1 MRLVLAIVLSVLL
14 LPLARAFPSP
24 PPTTPQGQ
32 GLQLFE
38 TRIRP
43 VLVEHCYAC
52 HSAPAQKNK
61 KLRGGLLVDTRE
73 GLLTGGDSGPA
84 LVPGKPAGSLV
95 LTALRWEKLQM
106 PPRHRL
112 PDRVVAD
119 FETWIRLG
127 APDPRVSQPAP
138 AAQKGMSIEEGR
150 RFWAYKPPRMPA
162 IPAVKDPSWVRG
174 DIDAFIL
181 ARIEAQN
188 LRPTPDADRP
198 TLLRRLY
205 FDLTGLPPTPEQVDA
220 FVRDAAPD
228 AYERQVDRLLAS
240 PEYGERWG
248 RHWLDVARYGESLT
262 LRGFLFKEA
271 WRYRDYVIDSFNQ
284 DLPFDRFIQE
294 QIAGDLLP
302 ADSWRQ
308 RRRQLIATS
317 FLTLGNTN
325 LEEQDKRQLRMDVVD
340 EQLDV
345 ICRAFLAQ
353 TVTCAR
359 CHDHKFDPIPTRD
372 YYALAGILR
381 STRTLEHA
389 NVSQWLEFPLPAA
402 PEQEDLLRRQEA
414 AVSVLRKEIAVLKA
428 AVAKSAAP
436 LPVDKLSPVEKPVP
450 ARDLPANRDAL
461 LLRKKED
468 ELKALLAGGPRRDMV
483 MSVAE
488 EKQIEDA
495 RIHIRGSVQNQGERA
510 PRGFLQVATL
520 GQAVSL
526 PANES
531 GRRELAAWLAGSDN
545 PLPARVMANRVWH
558 WLFGAGLVRTPDN
571 FGTTGSRP
579 SHPELLDYLAV
590 RFIEDGWSIKKLV
603 RLVVTSHT
611 YRQSTAAGAALRQA
625 DPENRL
631 FACASRRR
639 LDAECLRDAMLVV
652 SGQLRLDR
660 GGPTFPPDLT
670 TDYGYRDA
678 GARRSVYIPVFRN
691 ALPDIFEV
699 FDFADPSV
707 PTGQR
712 NHSTVAPQAL
722 FLMNH
727 PFVLDQSRQAARRLL
742 ALEGL
747 DEVGRLTRAYRLAL
761 SRPPTEAE
769 IRLARKFLA
778 RPSATPQDQE
788 NAWAQ
793 LVQVLFASLDF
804 RFVN

>member
-1 MRLVLAIVLSVLL
+1 MRAGLAIVLAVLL
-14 LPLARAFPSP
+14 LPLSRAVPSP
-24 PPTTPQGQ
+24 PPATPQAQ
-32 GLQLFE
+32 GLELFE
-38 TRIRP
+38 NRIRP
-43 VLVEHCYAC
+43 VLVEHCYTC
-52 HSAPAQKNK
+52 HSAVAQEKK
-61 KLRGGLLVDTRE
+61 KLRGGLLLDTRD
-73 GLLTGGDSGPA
+73 GLLTGGDTGPA
-84 LVPGKPAGSLV
+84 LVPGKPAASL
-95 LTALRWEKLQM
+95 LLKALRWDGLHM
-106 PPRHRL
+106 PPRNRL
-112 PDRVVAD
+112 PDRVITD

-127 APDPRVSQPAP
+127 APDPRASKLAR

-150 RFWAYKPPRMPA
+150 RFWAYKPPRKPP
-162 IPAVKDPSWVRG
+162 IPAVQDTAWLRG

-181 ARIEAQN
+181 ARIEAQH
-188 LRPTPDADRP
+188 LRPAPDADRP
-198 TLLRRLY
+198 TLLRRLS
-205 FDLTGLPPTPEQVDA
+205 FDLIGLPPTPEQIDA
-220 FVRDAAPD
+220 FVKDASPD
-228 AYERQVDRLLAS
+228 AYKRLVDRLLAA

-248 RHWLDVARYGESLT
+248 RHWLDVARFGESLT
-262 LRGFLFKEA
+262 LRGFVLNEA

-284 DLPFDRFIQE
+284 DRPFDRFIQE

-302 ADSWRQ
+302 AEPPSSWQQ

-325 LEEQDKRQLRMDVVD
+325 LEQQDKRQLRMDVVD

-359 CHDHKFDPIPTRD
+359 CHDHKFDPIRALD

-381 STRTLEHA
+381 NTRTLEHA
-389 NVSQWLEFPLPAA
+389 NVSKWLEFPLPTG
-402 PEQEDLLRRQEA
+402 PEHEDILRRHEA
-414 AVSVLRKEIAVLKA
+414 AVTVLQKEIAGLKA
-428 AVAKSAAP
+428 AVASQKPAP
-436 LPVDKLSPVEKPVP
+436 GKDLTSSPDV
-450 ARDLPANRDAL
+450 L
-461 LLRKKED
+461 LLRKKEA
-468 ELKALLAGGPRRDMV
+468 ELKALLASGPKRDLV

-495 RIHIRGSVQNQGERA
+495 RIHIRGSVQNQGARV
-510 PRGFLQVATL
+510 PRGFLQVATV
-520 GQAVSL
+520 GQAPRL

-531 GRRELAAWLAGSDN
+531 GRRELAAWLASRDN

-571 FGTTGSRP
+571 FGTTGDRP

-590 RFIEDGWSIKKLV
+590 RFAEDGWSVKKLV

-611 YRQSTAAGAALRQA
+611 YRQSTLAGASLRQA

-631 FACASRRR
+631 FASASRRR

-652 SGQLRLDR
+652 SGQLRHDR
-660 GGPTFPPDLT
+660 GGPTVPPNLT

-678 GARRSVYIPVFRN
+678 GTRRSVYIPVFRN

-707 PTGQR
+707 PTGRR
-712 NHSTVAPQAL
+712 NVSTVAPQAL

-727 PFVLDQSRQAARRLL
+727 PFVLDQSRLAARRLL

-747 DEVGRLTRAYRLAL
+747 DDVGRLIRVYRLAL
-761 SRPPTEAE
+761 GRHPTEAE
-769 IRLARKFLA
+769 SRLARKFLA
-778 RPSATPQDQE
+778 QAGTTPRDQE

-793 LVQVLFASLDF
+793 LVQVLLASLDF